1 MISLRIRCTDILQ
14 TEEVAQGRTVSKYV
28 GLDVWNVQSLDAL
41 YQNLVQ
47 QPLSVSVV
55 SSVLVCY

>member
-1 MISLRIRCTDILQ
+1 MISFRCTDILQ
-14 TEEVAQGRTVSKYV
+14 TEEVAQERTVSKYV

-41 YQNLVQ
+41 HQDLVQ